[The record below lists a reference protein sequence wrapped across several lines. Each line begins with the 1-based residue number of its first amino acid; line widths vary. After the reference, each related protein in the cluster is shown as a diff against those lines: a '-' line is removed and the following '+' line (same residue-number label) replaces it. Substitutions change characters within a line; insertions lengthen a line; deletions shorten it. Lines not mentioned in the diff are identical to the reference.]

1 MEHEFSHIPVL
12 LEECMEGLRIQPD
25 GIYADGTAGGGGH
38 SHRIGECLSAKGHLI
53 SVDRDP
59 DAIRVCRER
68 LSDLSCKVTLLH
80 TDFAS
85 LPQYLKEQGIL
96 LNGLLLDLGV
106 SSYQLDTP
114 ERGFSYMA
122 SGELDMRMD
131 PSATLTA
138 KDVVNGYPVEKLTK
152 IFTEYGEERY
162 AARIARAIGVA
173 RSKKEI
179 STTSELTELIRH
191 AMPPQALREKQH
203 PAKRVFQA
211 IRIEVNDELG
221 EVSRL
226 LETIP
231 EYLAPQ
237 GRIAVITF
245 HSLED
250 RLVKRAFAGLENP
263 CTCPPDFPVCVCGK
277 IPQGKALKPVE
288 PSAREIEE
296 NPRARSARL
305 RIFVKK

>member
-1 MEHEFSHIPVL
+1 MEHNFSHISVL
-12 LEECMEGLRIQPD
+12 LEECIEGLRILPD

-38 SHRIGECLSAKGHLI
+38 SHRIGEHLSSKGRLI
-53 SVDRDP
+53 SVDRDA
-59 DAIRVCRER
+59 DAIRVCEKR
-68 LSDLSCKVTLLH
+68 LSDLSCGVTLLH

-131 PSATLTA
+131 TSATLTA
-138 KDVVNGYPVEKLTK
+138 KDVVNGYSIEKLTE
-152 IFTEYGEERY
+152 IFAEYGEERY
-162 AARIARAIGVA
+162 AARIARAIGVS
-173 RSKKEI
+173 RGKKEI
-179 STTSELTELIRH
+179 STTAELTELIRQ

-231 EYLAPQ
+231 ECLAPQ

-250 RLVKRAFAGLENP
+250 RLVKRAFAKLENP
-263 CTCPPDFPVCVCGK
+263 CTCPPNFPLCVCGK
-277 IPQGKALKPVE
+277 TSQGKAWKPIE
-288 PSAREIEE
+288 PSAQEIEG

-305 RIFVKK
+305 RIFEKK